1 MNSDANEGLIKTIKR
16 SVQLGFLI
24 YASTTMLAFWFPIIA
39 LAINLLLWI
48 VWISL
53 SINAK

>member
-1 MNSDANEGLIKTIKR
+1 VRIGL
-16 SVQLGFLI
+16 VI
-24 YASTTMLAFWFPIIA
+24 YLATSILAFWLPYIA

-53 SINAK
+53 SIAEK